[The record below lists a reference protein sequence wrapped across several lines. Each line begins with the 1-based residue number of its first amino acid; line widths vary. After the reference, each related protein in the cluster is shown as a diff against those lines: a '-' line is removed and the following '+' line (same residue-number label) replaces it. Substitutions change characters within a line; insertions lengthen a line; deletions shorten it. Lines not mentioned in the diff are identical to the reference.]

1 MDLVIPVTIMSLT
14 GLACAGILAAAARF
28 FAVHE
33 DPRIE
38 ELTALLPG
46 VNCGGC
52 GFAGCGDYAK
62 AIVTAGAPVNLC
74 GPGGVSCAHA
84 LAGAMGLEALV
95 AERRV
100 ALILCGGDR
109 TVAPRR
115 FLYNGVADCVA
126 AQAVDGGDKLC
137 RHGCLGYGSCARICP
152 VGAIEIRAGQLAVV
166 HPDLCIG
173 CSQCVR
179 TCPRGLI
186 KMVPEGRT
194 IHVLCSSKDKGPL
207 VRKSCKVGCIACR
220 ACIKLADNESIRMD
234 GFLAVVDYTKALTNE
249 QTVEKCPG
257 KCIIRRDLRLA
268 LSALPTPTAAA
279 AAVAPHEEAAA

>member
-1 MDLVIPVTIMSLT
+1 MSLT
-14 GLACAGILAAAARF
+14 GLACAGVLAAAARF

-38 ELTALLPG
+38 SLAGLLPG

-74 GPGGVSCAHA
+74 GPGGTACAHA
-84 LAGAMGLEALV
+84 LAKAMGLEAET
-95 AERRV
+95 AERKV
-100 ALILCGGDR
+100 AIILCGGDR
-109 TVAPRR
+109 SLAPRR

-137 RHGCLGYGSCARICP
+137 RYGCLGYGSCARVCP
-152 VGAIEIRAGQLAVV
+152 VGAIQITEGQLAVV

-186 KMVPEGRT
+186 KMVPESRV
-194 IHVLCSSKDKGPL
+194 IHVLCSSKDRGPI
-207 VRKSCKVGCIACR
+207 VRKSCKVGCIGCKL
-220 ACIKLADNESIRMD
+220 CTKLADDEAIRMD
-234 GFLAVVDYTKALTNE
+234 GFLAIVDYTKPLTNE
-249 QTVEKCPG
+249 QTIEKCPG
-257 KCIIRRDLRLA
+257 KCIGRRDLRLP
-268 LSALPTPTAAA
+268 LSAQQRPAPAPASPSKEVAA
-279 AAVAPHEEAAA
+279 